1 MDRTSSDSFALREL
15 PGDEGDARRVERI
28 PNRPQV
34 LRGDDGV
41 LMSAEEV
48 LHLRRGF
55 DDAAR
60 RLARRSAGQFGGVAQ
75 SLDLDPERV

>member
-1 MDRTSSDSFALREL
+1 MDRTLSDFLALREL
-15 PGDEGDARRVERI
+15 PGDEGDARPVERI
-28 PNRPQV
+28 PNRPQMI
-34 LRGDDGV
+34 RGDDGV

-60 RLARRSAGQFGGVAQ
+60 RLA
-75 SLDLDPERV
+75 

>member
-1 MDRTSSDSFALREL
+1 MDRTLSDFLALREL
-15 PGDEGDARRVERI
+15 PGHEGDARPIERI

-41 LMSAEEV
+41 LMSAEKV

-60 RLARRSAGQFGGVAQ
+60 RLA
-75 SLDLDPERV
+75 

>member
-1 MDRTSSDSFALREL
+1 MDRTLSDFLALREL
-15 PGDEGDARRVERI
+15 PGDESDARPVKRI
-28 PNRPQV
+28 PNRPQA
-34 LRGDDGV
+34 LRRDDGV

-60 RLARRSAGQFGGVAQ
+60 RLA
-75 SLDLDPERV
+75 